1 MVGRGGAD
9 GTVGTDVDAVIG
21 SVLGPAPNDEIVT
34 ARTLN
39 VYVEEAAS
47 PETNCKEDTIEGP
60 RCVTRPVDTHVLP
73 APPRLISFVVS
84 SKPSAPAVHP

>member
-60 RCVTRPVDTHVLP
+60 GVLP
-73 APPRLISFVVS
+73 DLSILMYCPHRPGLSFVVS